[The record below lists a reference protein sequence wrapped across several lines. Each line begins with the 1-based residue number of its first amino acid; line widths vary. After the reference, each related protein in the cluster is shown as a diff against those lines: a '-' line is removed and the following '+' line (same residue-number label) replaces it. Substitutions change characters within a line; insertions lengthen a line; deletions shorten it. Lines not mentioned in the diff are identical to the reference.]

1 MQNSECRIQNRQYLH
16 FAFCVLHF
24 VVVAAC
30 APKVVPPVPTTPH
43 YPEFLYPVVP
53 DPLKSVPGAELI
65 EYAWRYLQAND
76 LRSAEREFTAAA
88 RRSPSLYPA
97 ETGAGYVEL
106 AQRDYDDAVARF
118 DASLLV
124 APQYVPA
131 LVGRGQAL
139 LGAKRESDALVAF
152 EAALAADP
160 SLGDV
165 RRRVDVLRFRSAQEV
180 VEVARDAARAG
191 RFEIARDAYHRAL
204 EGSPDSAFLHREL
217 GLVERRRG
225 DTAAALAE
233 LKRAVELDP
242 ADVTSLTQIGE
253 LLEEQ
258 QDYVGAA
265 EAYRAAAEIE
275 PSDALTK
282 KLADLAETER
292 IAKLPPE
299 FHAIP
304 QSESITRGELAALIG
319 IRLET
324 LLEDAPPRQVVI
336 TDARNHWAASWVTEV
351 AQAGVLDPFPNH
363 TFQPGARVRRGDLAA
378 AVSRLVLLAAR
389 DDEETREA
397 WIKARPKIAD
407 MSPGHLSYP
416 AVAVAVA
423 SGVMPLLEGER
434 FGVTRPV
441 SGAEAIDTIG
451 RVRALIPESR

>member
-1 MQNSECRIQNRQYLH
+1 MRACALR
-16 FAFCVLHF
+16 VLPW
-24 VVVAAC
+24 VLCLAIASC
-30 APKVVPPVPTTPH
+30 APKVVPPAPTTPH
-43 YPEFLYPVVP
+43 YPEFMYPLVP
-53 DPLKSVPGAELI
+53 EPLKLTPGAERI

-76 LRSAEREFTAAA
+76 LRSAEREFAAA
-88 RRSPSLYPA
+88 AKRSPGLYPA
-97 ETGAGYVEL
+97 ETGAGYVQL
-106 AQRDYDDAVARF
+106 AERDYDDAIERF
-118 DASLLV
+118 DASLRT

-139 LGAKRESDALVAF
+139 LGAKRESEALAAF

-165 RRRVDVLRFRSAQEV
+165 RRRIDVLRFKNAEEV
-180 VEVARDAARAG
+180 VEAAREAARAERFDVARDAYR
-191 RFEIARDAYHRAL
+191 RAL
-204 EGSPDSAFLHREL
+204 DGSPDSAFLHREL
-217 GLVERRRG
+217 GIVERRRG
-225 DTAAALAE
+225 DAAAALAE

-242 ADVTSLTQIGE
+242 SDATSLVQIGE

-265 EAYRAAAEIE
+265 EAYRAAAELE
-275 PSDALTK
+275 PSDTLTK
-282 KLADLAETER
+282 RLADVAEKER
-292 IAKLPPE
+292 IAKLPAE

-319 IRLET
+319 IRLEP
-324 LLEDAPPRQVVI
+324 LLVEAPPRQVVI
-336 TDARNHWAASWVTEV
+336 TDARNHWAAPWVTEV

-389 DDEETREA
+389 DDDERRETLT
-397 WIKARPKIAD
+397 KARPKIAD
-407 MSPGHLSYP
+407 MSQGHLSYP

-441 SGAEAIDTIG
+441 SGAEAIDIIG

>member
-1 MQNSECRIQNRQYLH
+1 MQDSKSRSHTRVLH
-16 FAFCVLHF
+16 FAFCILHCAL
-24 VVVAAC
+24 VGAC
-30 APKVVPPVPTTPH
+30 AAARAVPPVPTTPH

-53 DPLKSVPGAELI
+53 EPLKFSPGATHI

-76 LRSAEREFTAAA
+76 LRSAEREFAVAAK
-88 RRSPSLYPA
+88 RSPGLYPA
-97 ETGAGYVEL
+97 DTGVGYVEL
-106 AQRDYDDAVARF
+106 ARRDYEDAIARF
-118 DASLLV
+118 DASLLA

-139 LGAKRESDALVAF
+139 LGARRENEALVAF

-160 SLGDV
+160 SLADV
-165 RRRVDVLRFRSAQEV
+165 RRRIDVLRFKNAEEV
-180 VEVARDAARAG
+180 VEAAREAARAG
-191 RFEIARDAYHRAL
+191 RLDVARDAYRRAL

-217 GLVERRRG
+217 GIVERRRG

-242 ADVTSLTQIGE
+242 SDAASMVQIGE

-265 EAYRAAAEIE
+265 EAYRAAAELE

-282 KLADLAETER
+282 RLADVAEKER
-292 IAKLPPE
+292 IAKLPAE

-304 QSESITRGELAALIG
+304 QNESITRGELAALIG

-336 TDARNHWAASWVTEV
+336 TDARNHWAAPWVTEV

-363 TFQPGARVRRGDLAA
+363 TFQPGARVRRGDLAT

-389 DDEETREA
+389 DDEERREA
-397 WIKARPKIAD
+397 WTRARPRIAD

-434 FGVTRPV
+434 FAVTRPV
-441 SGAEAIDTIG
+441 SGAEAIDIIG